1 MIHEY
6 NGKENLKD
14 ALRHY
19 GRKGMRKGFHLPG
32 TEWWKSGGSSPRAK
46 SVSTVYKSQEG
57 QREDDLDL
65 EKRRDKAAS
74 QLKALGK
81 DQTSEDALL
90 RQYLSPT
97 EYDEAVSENANK
109 KRVDELRNKVYDGI
123 NKDWEQKRHD
133 DVVKAEKEKA
143 QSQRW
148 HRNEAEQQAIKQRE
162 RVMTDE
168 KAKAEAAR
176 RIKLRDEHWKGTV
189 HNIRPQKSAGAI
201 PNIRPGSAWAELAK
215 RRKR

>member
-74 QLKALGK
+74 
-81 DQTSEDALL
+81 
-90 RQYLSPT
+90 
-97 EYDEAVSENANK
+97 
-109 KRVDELRNKVYDGI
+109 
-123 NKDWEQKRHD
+123 
-133 DVVKAEKEKA
+133 
-143 QSQRW
+143 
-148 HRNEAEQQAIKQRE
+148 
-162 RVMTDE
+162 
-168 KAKAEAAR
+168 R

-201 PNIRPGSAWAELAK
+201 TNIRPGSVWAELAK